1 MSTTRRYRAEFNSP
15 GRSAGERGIIEYESD
30 ARANTKANFHAA
42 RMALLARY
50 GSKAV
55 SWQLHNFEL
64 VREPDEDDPIDGQS
78 QLDFRDAPKKRRVRR
93 TVQRG
98 RI

>member
-15 GRSAGERGIIEYESD
+15 GRSAGERGIIEYESA
-30 ARANTKANFHAA
+30 ARANTKANFHDA

-64 VREPDEDDPIDGQS
+64 VREPDEDDPLDGQA
-78 QLDFRDAPKKRRVRR
+78 QLDFRDVPKKHRVRR